1 MDFEH
6 MLKYCADL
14 EAHNERPWFH
24 ENHKQYETVRKDYL
38 ELLEVVRFAIA
49 ESAPQLAPDILYGQA
64 KDWMYRIAR
73 DMRYHHNLP
82 PYNAAF
88 RAYISPDR
96 KSWLPIGYF
105 LRIAPGSSCFG
116 TGLWCESTADI
127 NRIRDYIQEHFDEFD
142 SLLQECPISLSGEQL
157 KSMPRGYSADSPA
170 AEWLK
175 YKNWEIIYHLPDSV
189 LTTFSDFDKLIRT
202 LTVQMEPM
210 RLFLLKA
217 ARSKPS
223 QKQIYQTFY
232 RL

>member
-1 MDFEH
+1 MDFER

-24 ENHKQYETVRKDYL
+24 ENHKQYESARKDYL
-38 ELLEVVRFAIA
+38 DLLEVVRFAIA
-49 ESAPQLAPDILYGQA
+49 ESSPKLADDILYGQA

-73 DMRYHHNLP
+73 DMRYHHNQP
-82 PYNAAF
+82 PYNPAF

-105 LRIAPGSSCFG
+105 LRIVPGSSCFG
-116 TGLWCESTADI
+116 TGLWCESTADT
-127 NRIRDYIQEHFDEFD
+127 NRIRDYIRENFWEFD
-142 SLLQECPISLSGEQL
+142 AILRECPIPLSGEQL
-157 KSMPRGYSADSPA
+157 KTMPRGYDAADPA
-170 AEWLK
+170 AELLRYK
-175 YKNWEIIYHLPDSV
+175 YWEVITYIPDSE
-189 LTTFSDFDKLIRT
+189 LTTFAEFDQFIRRAT
-202 LTVQMEPM
+202 TQMEPV
-210 RLFLLKA
+210 RLWLLQA

>member
-1 MDFEH
+1 MDFDR

-24 ENHKQYETVRKDYL
+24 ANHKQYETARKDYL
-38 ELLEVVRFAIA
+38 ELLEAVRFAIA

-142 SLLQECPISLSGEQL
+142 SLLRKCPVPLSGEQL
-157 KSMPRGYSADSPA
+157 KSMPRGYSADNPA

>member
-1 MDFEH
+1 MDFDR
-6 MLKYCADL
+6 MLQYCAQL

-24 ENHKQYETVRKDYL
+24 ENHKQYEAARKDYL
-38 ELLEVVRFAIA
+38 ELLEITRFAIA
-49 ESAPQLAPDILYGQA
+49 ESAPQLANDILYGQA

-73 DMRYHHNLP
+73 DMRYHHNQP
-82 PYNAAF
+82 PYNPAF

-105 LRIAPGSSCFG
+105 LRISHGSSYFG
-116 TGLWCESTADI
+116 TGLWCESTADT
-127 NRIRDYIQEHFDEFD
+127 NRIRDYIQEYFEEFD
-142 SLLQECPISLSGEQL
+142 GLLQECPISLSGEQL
-157 KSMPRGYSADSPA
+157 KTMPKGYSADHPA
-170 AEWLK
+170 AHLVK
-175 YKNWEIIYHLPDSV
+175 YKYWEIIHPIPDSD
-189 LTTFSDFDKLIRT
+189 LTTFADFDQMIRT
-202 LTVQMEPM
+202 ITAQMEPV